1 MVQLNYRDARPIYT
15 QITDVEDETNG
26 LITYDRQLVKID
38 EDKMKEANRA
48 LLTEFKKVVKN

>member
-26 LITYDRQLVKID
+26 LLTYDRRVEKVPA
-38 EDKMKEANRA
+38 EWMKELADSLFAAHREA
-48 LLTEFKKVVKN
+48 TE